1 MTTYDVTARIR
12 SSAPAAESVSFV
24 IMTDGGGKIVGSNP
38 AAQRFFGCAAGQLR
52 GRSLE
57 ELLEP
62 AGREYVRESL
72 AAFGPE
78 GTGCLDRSASV
89 QMRHVQGSECRAMV
103 SASSIYTDARPVVAF
118 VFQVI
123 AGNLGQAEMLRR
135 LVDALPDYLFIKDVE
150 SRIVMNNVAHARNL
164 GTVPANCVGKTDRD
178 FFEPHLAD
186 MYIASEQNVVRQGC
200 VFQDEEETVDRK
212 GNHRWVLTTKIP
224 LRDESGAI
232 IGLAGINHDIT
243 ETKLAQRALAESE
256 ESHRTLYHNT
266 PVMLH
271 SVDLDGKI
279 LHVSDY
285 WLRCLGY
292 TREEVVGRS
301 SLDFYTEASRMQ
313 MTQTTIPEFRRTG
326 RMNSVPLEILTRDG
340 AIIAVEVSAIAQ
352 HDHDKKMVSGL
363 VVSIDV
369 TQRRK
374 AEAEREELHKR
385 LIEVSRHAG
394 MAEVATGVLHNV
406 GNVLNSVNTST
417 GLLMDKLRNS
427 PVKKLA
433 RAVDLMRQHA
443 SDLGAFITSD
453 PQGSK
458 LPSYFTTVTGV
469 LQTEETAMLEELSL
483 LSKHVDHIKE
493 IVKVQQSFA
502 KTTRIIESVDLAAL
516 IEDAIRI
523 NINEADR
530 GPICIDCDFPRPMR
544 VNTDKH
550 SVLQIVT
557 NLVRNA
563 YHAVR
568 DNSKVEKR
576 ITIRSVRE
584 SRGGRE
590 VFRIEVSDNG
600 VGIDPQNI
608 TRIFNHGFTTKE
620 NGHGFGLHSS
630 ANTAKRLGGTLEANS
645 QGPGTGATFVLT
657 LPACKEVNTK

>member
-1 MTTYDVTARIR
+1 M
-12 SSAPAAESVSFV
+12 
-24 IMTDGGGKIVGSNP
+24 
-38 AAQRFFGCAAGQLR
+38 
-52 GRSLE
+52 
-57 ELLEP
+57 
-62 AGREYVRESL
+62 GREFVRESL
-72 AAFGPE
+72 AACGLE
-78 GTGCLDRSASV
+78 GNACHDRSATV
-89 QMRHVQGSECRAMV
+89 RVRPAQGSVSRAVV
-103 SASSIYTDARPVVAF
+103 SASCIYTEGRQLVAF
-118 VFQVI
+118 TFQAI
-123 AGNLGQAEMLRR
+123 AGDLGQREMLRR
-135 LVDALPDYLFIKDVE
+135 LIDALPDYLFIKDVE

-164 GTVPANCVGKTDRD
+164 GTVPAACVGKTDRD

-186 MYIASEQNVVRQGC
+186 MYIAAEQNVVRQGC

-301 SLDFYTEASRMQ
+301 SLDFYTETSRAQ
-313 MTQTTIPEFRRTG
+313 MTQATIPEFRRTG
-326 RMNSVPLEILTRDG
+326 RMTSVPLEILTKSG
-340 AIIAVEVSAIAQ
+340 KIVAVEVSAIAQ
-352 HDHDKKMVSGL
+352 HDREKKMVSGL

-369 TQRRK
+369 TQRRQ

-385 LIEVSRHAG
+385 LVEVSRHAG

-417 GLLMDKLRNS
+417 GLLLDKLRNS
-427 PVKKLA
+427 PVKRLA

-443 SDLGAFITSD
+443 NDLGTFITSD

-458 LPSYFTTVTGV
+458 LPSYFTTVTSV
-469 LQTEETAMLEELSL
+469 LQSEETAMLEELGL

-502 KTTRIIESVDLAAL
+502 KTTRIIERVDMAAL

-523 NINEADR
+523 NITEEER
-530 GPICIDCDFPRPMR
+530 KRICVECDFPRPML

-550 SVLQIVT
+550 AVLQIVT

-563 YHAVR
+563 HHAVR
-568 DNSKVEKR
+568 DAATAEKR
-576 ITIRSVRE
+576 IAIRSGRE
-584 SRGGRE
+584 SREGKDT
-590 VFRIEVSDNG
+590 FRIEISDNG

-608 TRIFNHGFTTKE
+608 TRIFNHGFTTKA

-645 QGPGTGATFVLT
+645 RGPGMGATFVLT
-657 LPACKEVNTK
+657 LPACKEVITK